1 MRKHLNKLL
10 VKFGLL
16 ITKAPT
22 LLTDKSTAMSNA
34 FPVDLT
40 DKVAIGEATDNP
52 KSELF
57 DIFAADTNVH
67 KWHHYFEIYEK
78 HFALRFDRRFRQEE
92 AGDSQV

>member
-40 DKVAIGEATDNP
+40 DKVTIGEATDNP

-67 KWHHYFEIYEK
+67 K
-78 HFALRFDRRFRQEE
+78 
-92 AGDSQV
+92 